1 MTNDYET
8 ITDATG
14 SVFEYH
20 PEDPAIDC
28 DGAWRFIGKL
38 NGRTLEEFMVDL
50 TDDDLDCFVCEES
63 VPRCRCDLPRL
74 YQSSQR

>member
-8 ITDATG
+8 MADATG

-20 PEDPAIDC
+20 SEYPAIDC

-50 TDDDLDCFVCEES
+50 ADDSGDNIWHHL
-63 VPRCRCDLPRL
+63 
-74 YQSSQR
+74 